1 MTELLLR
8 KNVLIVKNFLF
19 NFDKNIQLIELSKT
33 ANTAIEAAKSLN
45 KEVGSIVKSLV
56 FKNNNQ
62 EFYLCLVSGDK
73 FVSLKKISKILG
85 EEIIKADADDVKK
98 NTGFSIGGV
107 PPIAHSNNPKK
118 ILIDENLERFETVYA
133 AAGHHSVIFGIHFD
147 QLVILTKGEVSKIT
161 ED

>member
-85 EEIIKADADDVKK
+85 E
-98 NTGFSIGGV
+98 
-107 PPIAHSNNPKK
+107 
-118 ILIDENLERFETVYA
+118 
-133 AAGHHSVIFGIHFD
+133 
-147 QLVILTKGEVSKIT
+147 
-161 ED
+161 

>member
-56 FKNNNQ
+56 RIL
-62 EFYLCLVSGDK
+62 ESPL
-73 FVSLKKISKILG
+73 FVLY
-85 EEIIKADADDVKK
+85 DV
-98 NTGFSIGGV
+98 
-107 PPIAHSNNPKK
+107 
-118 ILIDENLERFETVYA
+118 LE
-133 AAGHHSVIFGIHFD
+133 
-147 QLVILTKGEVSKIT
+147 L
-161 ED
+161 